1 VAAVEAT
8 QELHEAEAAY
18 EPLMKSLKSQVYSRN
33 NTSPQAYRII
43 STKKAKAQA
52 DLAKARNKNQAYLD
66 ALEAFESTPDPDLV
80 TVDPEQQAALDYLLG
95 QVTPWLHEQNERIQ
109 QAHARLDKLLDVQD
123 NADDTDTSP
132 STSTV
137 SKRQRVFAPEM
148 EAQIQARRE
157 EIEEDDQTL
166 ALLMQYLDV
175 TFPSQLED
183 AVTAEL
189 EKFQPEEGQVVDGTL
204 VEAEEKHAEL
214 VKGAET
220 LLASFEQWQENGT
233 ARTEVKNTLLDLED
247 QLKQSCATVS
257 VD

>member
-95 QVTPWLHEQNERIQ
+95 QVTPLWK
-109 QAHARLDKLLDVQD
+109 A
-123 NADDTDTSP
+123 
-132 STSTV
+132 
-137 SKRQRVFAPEM
+137 
-148 EAQIQARRE
+148 
-157 EIEEDDQTL
+157 
-166 ALLMQYLDV
+166 
-175 TFPSQLED
+175 
-183 AVTAEL
+183 
-189 EKFQPEEGQVVDGTL
+189 
-204 VEAEEKHAEL
+204 
-214 VKGAET
+214 
-220 LLASFEQWQENGT
+220 
-233 ARTEVKNTLLDLED
+233 
-247 QLKQSCATVS
+247 
-257 VD
+257 